1 MKDFGEFFG
10 INEILLSKMPL
21 IYIGFHTSK
30 LTACCCNNGFK
41 KKEDKL
47 PKEYSDKKLQD
58 RVEKLSKLIHEH
70 KSTEE
75 LLQNRT
81 DELHERVKELD
92 CLYAISNL
100 FESPELSLDEILFRT
115 VEFIPPAWQY
125 PDNTCARIILKH
137 RVFQTHDFN
146 ETRWKQS
153 CDIVV
158 NEESVG
164 LVEVYYLKKRPD
176 MDEGPFLKGEAR
188 LINAIAEKL
197 GKIIWIKSAEKAL
210 RENEERYRILSEKV
224 ADGVILVQDAKLLYA
239 NRAFVSLFNFEDS
252 LRIVNKK
259 IDELFQLVN
268 FDGESFY
275 GSFEAAEPGDEF
287 FRKVHFQTK
296 GQEKWIEGH
305 HTIIQFKEKPAVL
318 SAIRDITEKVLQDKA
333 DHEETERLK
342 LENISLRSSM
352 KERYKFGSIIGK
364 SQPMQ
369 EVYDLILKATNTP
382 ASVCIYGESGTGKEL
397 VAQAIHEM
405 GNRRNKEL
413 VTVHCG
419 AIPDLLLESEFFGH
433 KKGAF
438 TGAYVDKMGYLDLAD
453 GGSLFLDEV
462 GELGLNMQVKLLRTI
477 DGKDYT
483 PVGSNKSKVSD
494 FRIIAASNRNLKDEV
509 RKGQMREDFFYR
521 INVILINLPPLRDR
535 KEDILL
541 LIDHF
546 LNVFKEGEKPIHLP
560 GKVIDALLDY
570 NWPGNIRELK
580 NIIHRYITVGKIDF
594 SDSSHAS
601 QSGQEAG
608 KPESA
613 LPSAVEKLEK
623 TMISNALS
631 QTNWNRSR
639 AAAIL
644 GISRK
649 ALFRKM
655 EKYKPE

>member
-1 MKDFGEFFG
+1 
-10 INEILLSKMPL
+10 MPQKNP
-21 IYIGFHTSK
+21 YE
-30 LTACCCNNGFK
+30 N
-41 KKEDKL
+41 
-47 PKEYSDKKLQD
+47 LQK
-58 RVEKLSKLIHEH
+58 RVDELNKRVLEH

-75 LLQNRT
+75 LLQKRT

-92 CLYAISNL
+92 CLYAISSL
-100 FESPELSLDEILFRT
+100 FENPDMSLDEILFRT
-115 VEFIPPAWQY
+115 IDLIPPAWQY
-125 PDNTCARIILKH
+125 PENTCARIILKH
-137 RVFQTHDFN
+137 RVFQANNFN
-146 ETRWKQS
+146 ETRWKLG
-153 CDIVV
+153 CDIVD
-158 NEESVG
+158 SGKPVG
-164 LVEVYYLKKRPD
+164 VVEVYYFKKRPD
-176 MDEGPFLKGEAR
+176 MDEGPFLKGEIR

-210 RENEERYRILSEKV
+210 KENEERYRILSEKV
-224 ADGVILVQDAKLLYA
+224 ADGVTLVQGEKLLYA
-239 NRAFVSLFNFEDS
+239 NRAFALLFNFKDTIQ
-252 LRIVNKK
+252 IVDKK
-259 IDELFQLVN
+259 IDELFLQVN
-268 FDGESFY
+268 FDIGDFY
-275 GSFEAAEPGDEF
+275 GPFESAEPGDEF
-287 FRKVHFQTK
+287 FKTAHFQA
-296 GQEKWIEGH
+296 EERERWIEGH
-305 HTIIQFKEKPAVL
+305 HTTIQFMGKPAVL

-352 KERYKFGSIIGK
+352 KERYRFGSIIGK
-364 SQPMQ
+364 SQLMQ
-369 EVYDLILKATNTP
+369 DVYDLILKATNTS
-382 ASVCIYGESGTGKEL
+382 ASVFIYGESGTGKEL
-397 VAQAIHEM
+397 VAQAIHGM
-405 GNRRNKEL
+405 GNRQNKEL

-509 RKGQMREDFFYR
+509 KKGQMREDFFYR

-535 KEDILL
+535 KEDIIL

-546 LNVFKEGEKPIHLP
+546 LNIFSEGEKPIHLP
-560 GKVIDALLDY
+560 GKIIDALLDY

-580 NIIHRYITVGKIDF
+580 NVIHRYITVGKIDF
-594 SDSSHAS
+594 SDSNLSFQAYR
-601 QSGQEAG
+601 ETG
-608 KPESA
+608 KSDTT
-613 LPSAVEKLEK
+613 LPAAVEKLEK
-623 TMISNALS
+623 AMIYKVLS
-631 QTNWNRSR
+631 KTNWNRSR

-655 EKYKPE
+655 GKYKPE